1 MRAAAAKMRRMSDTL
16 QQIPLRRIDGSE
28 TRLAEFDGDVL
39 LVVNVASQCGLTP
52 QYSGLQS
59 LYERYR
65 SRGFAVLGFPANQF
79 GAQEP
84 GTNDEIAQFCETQF
98 SVTFPMFEKVVV
110 KGEGRHP
117 LYDELIASQ
126 PQARAKE
133 NGTLSGRLESKGLLA
148 GNKPD
153 DIMWNFEK
161 FLVARDGSV
170 VARFAPDVAPDDP
183 ALIETLEAELA
194 KS

>member
-1 MRAAAAKMRRMSDTL
+1 MSDPL
-16 QQIPLRRIDGSE
+16 QEIPIRRIDGSE
-28 TRLAEFDGDVL
+28 TRLAEFGGDVL

-52 QYSGLQS
+52 QYSGLQG

-65 SRGFAVLGFPANQF
+65 ERGFAVLGFPANQF

-84 GTNDEIAQFCETQF
+84 GTNGEIAQFCETQF
-98 SVTFPMFEKVVV
+98 SVTFPMFEKIVV
-110 KGEGRHP
+110 KGDGRHP
-117 LYDELIASQ
+117 LYDELVSAQ
-126 PQARAKE
+126 PQARPKQDGQLA
-133 NGTLSGRLESKGLLA
+133 SRLESKGLLA

-161 FLVARDGSV
+161 FIVARNGAV

-183 ALIETLEAELA
+183 ALIETLESELA
-194 KS
+194 KV